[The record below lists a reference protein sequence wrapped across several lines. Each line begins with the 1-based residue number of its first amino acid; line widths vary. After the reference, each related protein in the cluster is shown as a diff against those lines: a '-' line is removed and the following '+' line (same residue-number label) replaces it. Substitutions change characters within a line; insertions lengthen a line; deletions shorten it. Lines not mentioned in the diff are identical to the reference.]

1 MSSPKFPQGNGE
13 AERGVQ
19 TMKNLKKTDDPYL
32 ALLAY
37 RAAPLSSIG
46 YSPAE
51 LLMNRKLRTTV
62 PILHRHLKPRIPD
75 YSKLRS
81 LEKQR

>member
-1 MSSPKFPQGNGE
+1 M
-13 AERGVQ
+13 RGVQ
-19 TMKNLKKTDDPYL
+19 TVKNLLKKTDDPYL

-37 RAAPLSSIG
+37 RATPLPVNG

-62 PILHRHLKPRIPD
+62 PILHRDLKPTIPD
-75 YSKLRS
+75 YRKLRS
-81 LEKQR
+81 LERELSQAETEL